1 MAPRQ
6 RLIAYGLAGALIV
19 AGGIAAIVLGGT
31 TRVIVASTLATLG
44 LGGIVLLVFYEIG
57 LSEDRELAKE
67 EAERRRAA
75 PTPTPDHPRLTIRRR
90 GGQPPPPD
98 APRRR

>member
-1 MAPRQ
+1 
-6 RLIAYGLAGALIV
+6 
-19 AGGIAAIVLGGT
+19 
-31 TRVIVASTLATLG
+31 VIVATSLATLG

-57 LSEDRELAKE
+57 LSEDRELARE
-67 EAERRRAA
+67 EAERRRAP
-75 PTPTPDHPRLTIRRR
+75 PTPGHPRLTIRRR